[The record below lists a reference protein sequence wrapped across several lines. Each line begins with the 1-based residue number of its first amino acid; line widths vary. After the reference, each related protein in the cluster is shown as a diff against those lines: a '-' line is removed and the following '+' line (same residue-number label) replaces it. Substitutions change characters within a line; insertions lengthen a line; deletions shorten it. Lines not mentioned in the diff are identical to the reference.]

1 MVARR
6 DRAGIMKCDRRGGHD
21 LESPAME
28 TAPAGEDRPSQH
40 RGRRL
45 LERASPRYA
54 FAAAAV
60 LLALAGVAIALRGS
74 SARTAPGRSTAT
86 SAGAH
91 ATAPAAGGVRACG
104 ATCDPIDP
112 RYLGDLHFG
121 ATSFWIQPWRAYLDT
136 WPASRLLDAVGVNF
150 NVKAAQAPAVAR
162 LLHESGYRLARI
174 GVNWDALAYSDPT
187 TFVHAGEISSRLM
200 ALRNAGLRPLILLD
214 ANSSD
219 PAPSAKVTLETLAA
233 APAGSRKIVLSAASA
248 AQVVAGRTG
257 LDALALHPAAIRRR
271 GRASRHREALT
282 PAQRRARR
290 EARQAAA
297 TRTGLTP
304 LVRAGNPAI
313 LITAVSAGGVATL
326 STALPEPLAAGPHK
340 GSTLL
345 YAPFAS
351 PTLPDGS
358 ANAGFQRTLH
368 GWLSYVGTVSKL
380 AARIFG
386 PGGYDLEVWN
396 ELGFGSQ
403 FLEAP
408 KYYSGTSDA
417 EAKQVG
423 KAVARALLAE
433 TVAYVRD
440 PANGISPGVGI
451 TDGFASQTPFSSA
464 ASAPPGL
471 TAFSKH
477 LYATVK
483 SYPVEYQARRGAI
496 PYDALGHRDTAGAH
510 GSAGALTPLFVPS
523 FQSLFPEFSLT
534 AETAGTVV
542 RNLAPFTTT
551 IYRAPYGRYVSR
563 PHQPAPQVW
572 MTEYNLGSRG
582 AVPMGPDGVTPQ
594 TTVTVTAADKA
605 HFDAK
610 ALLRS
615 LVAMVNKGMTR
626 EYFYAA
632 SAGEL
637 SLVSPRFMA
646 AVDANPTSYPGDQLG
661 GETMDA
667 FRAMLAHFQGP
678 GPGPGGTR
686 QLQLLSVA
694 QNGNHAQF
702 TGDSTTAH
710 PNLYDREVLA
720 VLPFQSSPTQFVI
733 PVYVMTRDL
742 LTLYEPNQP
751 SSDTHRYD
759 LPNETFRI
767 TLSNLPPGTPTVT
780 AYDPLRKE
788 DTPAHLLTQ
797 QGNTATFELAA
808 TDYPRLLTLTYPG
821 S

>member
-1 MVARR
+1 MDLWPTNLRRLNRHIALGALLSSAVATG
-6 DRAGIMKCDRRGGHD
+6 A
-21 LESPAME
+21 LLPVS
-28 TAPAGEDRPSQH
+28 APAISGHARPASRRNIARVH
-40 RGRRL
+40 CTLERSKKSSNRGRTVRVC
-45 LERASPRYA
+45 AKPRVPA
-54 FAAAAV
+54 RKT
-60 LLALAGVAIALRGS
+60 ALH
-74 SARTAPGRSTAT
+74 P
-86 SAGAH
+86 SAGLE
-91 ATAPAAGGVRACG
+91 ATPVNYSGPGAPAAAPPAAHAPVQAAPSAPVSSGGSPPVEQ
-104 ATCDPIDP
+104 ATNTGVLNDPIDP
-112 RYLGDLHFG
+112 KFLTELPFG
-121 ATSFWIQPWRAYLDT
+121 TSSFWIQPWRAYLDT
-136 WPASRLLDAVGVNF
+136 WPSSQLLSALGINF
-150 NVKAAQAPAVAR
+150 NVAVSEAEDTAK
-162 LLHESGYRLARI
+162 LLQDSGFKLARI
-174 GVNWDALAYSDPT
+174 GMNWGGLSYTEPT
-187 TFVHAGEISSRLM
+187 RFGNETAVRARLL
-200 ALRNAGLRPLILLD
+200 ALRNHGLRPLILLD
-214 ANSSD
+214 ANSLGPTQSKQV
-219 PAPSAKVTLETLAA
+219 ALTTLAA
-233 APAGSRKIVLSAASA
+233 VPAGAQTVTLSPASA
-248 AQVVAGRTG
+248 AAVVPGKTG
-257 LDALALHPAAIRRR
+257 FDALTF
-271 GRASRHREALT
+271 G
-282 PAQRRARR
+282 
-290 EARQAAA
+290 
-297 TRTGLTP
+297 
-304 LVRAGNPAI
+304 GNPDV
-313 LITAVSAGGVATL
+313 LITSVGPGNVATL
-326 STALPEPLAAGPHK
+326 SRPLLKPLEAGAHA
-340 GSTLL
+340 GTTLL
-345 YAPFAS
+345 YAPFPN
-351 PTLPDGS
+351 PTLPNGS
-358 ANAGFQRTLH
+358 PNPVFQETLA
-368 GWLSYVGTVSKL
+368 GWLSYVSTVTKVASS
-380 AARIFG
+380 IFG
-386 PGGYDLEVWN
+386 PEGYDLEIWN
-396 ELGFGSQ
+396 ELSFGSQ
-403 FLEAP
+403 FLNAEH
-408 KYYSGTSDA
+408 YYSPNPETEPNESLEPGEKGVVSKLIVKT
-417 EAKQVG
+417 
-423 KAVARALLAE
+423 LLDE
-433 TVAYVRD
+433 TISYLRSPTTGV
-440 PANGISPGVGI
+440 PAGVGI
-451 TDGFASQTPFSSA
+451 TDGFASQTPFPSGA
-464 ASAPPGL
+464 NAPTGL
-471 TAFSKH
+471 TALSKH
-477 LYATVK
+477 LYTNRKAFPA
-483 SYPVEYQARRGAI
+483 SYAI
-496 PYDALGHRDTAGAH
+496 NAIKPINALGERD
-510 GSAGALTPLFVPS
+510 SATDERFSPLFVPTY
-523 FQSLFPEFSLT
+523 QSLFPEFYLT
-534 AETAGTVV
+534 ATNTETVV
-542 RNLAPFTTT
+542 RDIAPLTTNV
-551 IYRAPYGRYVSR
+551 YGF
-563 PHQPAPQVW
+563 PHGRNVGPAGSQPVQKW